1 MISGRPSLTAQR
13 VAQSRAAHLLLD
25 APPPVLNDPVAVA
38 ILGAGAERSIR
49 RQRMRF
55 DAPPARYL
63 RAFLVV
69 RSRIAEE
76 ALDSALA
83 RGVRQYVVLGAGL
96 DTFAYRNPY
105 PHAALRVF
113 EVDHPAT
120 QEWKRTLLAQAGIPL
135 PASLTRVAID
145 FERDTLAGGL
155 DAAGFDR
162 SAPAF
167 FSWLG
172 VTMYLRAPTIT
183 ATLAYIAGLPRG
195 STLVFDYAVPPQALA
210 PLRRAFY
217 RGRLLRVAAAGEP
230 WHSFFTPA
238 QIDADLAALGF
249 TRREDL
255 GPEELNARYFAGRSD
270 GLRTSGPGR
279 IMVAATG

>member
-1 MISGRPSLTAQR
+1 MISGRPSVTAQR
-13 VAQSRAAHLLLD
+13 VAQSRAAHMVLD
-25 APPPVLNDPVAVA
+25 APPRVLDDPIAVA
-38 ILGAGAERSIR
+38 ILGKDAEHTLRL
-49 RQRMRF
+49 QRVRF
-55 DAPPARYL
+55 DTPPARHL

-76 ALDSALA
+76 ALAAALA

-105 PHAALRVF
+105 PSDALRIF

-135 PASLTRVAID
+135 PASLTRVPLD
-145 FERDTLAGGL
+145 FERETLADTLA
-155 DAAGFDR
+155 AAGFDR
-162 SAPAF
+162 TTPSF

-172 VTMYLRAPTIT
+172 VTMYLSAAAVT
-183 ATLAYIAGLPRG
+183 ATLGYIAALPRG
-195 STLVFDYAVPPQALA
+195 SAVVFDYAIPPAALT

-230 WHSFFTPA
+230 WRSFFTPA
-238 QIDADLAALGF
+238 QIDAELAALGF
-249 TRREDL
+249 TQREDL
-255 GPEELNARYFAGRSD
+255 GPEELNSRYFAGRSD

-279 IMVAATG
+279 IMLAATG

>member
-25 APPPVLNDPVAVA
+25 APPPVLNDPVAIA
-38 ILGAGAERSIR
+38 ILGEGAERTIR
-49 RQRMRF
+49 QQRMRF
-55 DAPPARYL
+55 DAPPARHL

-76 ALDSALA
+76 ALDAAVA

-105 PHAALRVF
+105 APDALRVF

-120 QEWKRTLLAQAGIPL
+120 QEWKRTLLGQAGIPL

-162 SAPAF
+162 TAPAF

-172 VTMYLRAPTIT
+172 VTMYLSAPTIT
-183 ATLAYIAGLPRG
+183 ATLAYLAALPHG
-195 STLVFDYAVPPQALA
+195 SAVVFDYAIPPQTLA

-230 WHSFFTPA
+230 WRSFFTPA
-238 QIDADLAALGF
+238 QIDAELATLGF

-255 GPEELNARYFAGRSD
+255 GPAELNARYFAGRSD